1 MSGTRIIGIGSALGD
16 DRIGWDAVDALRDV
30 PLPADTELH
39 RVAAPAAELLPLLA
53 GARRVILVDA
63 VANGDAPGRVVRCDP
78 RALVRRDGEVS
89 GHGISVDMVLDL
101 AAALGDLPAAL
112 TLIGVSIDPA
122 GARPNGRMTPS
133 VRKALPAL
141 ICEVMR
147 EVMREA
153 CAEALPS

>member
-1 MSGTRIIGIGSALGD
+1 MSGTRIIGIGSAIGD
-16 DRIGWDAVDALRDV
+16 DRIGWDAIDALRGV

-78 RALVRRDGEVS
+78 RALVRHDGDIS
-89 GHGISVDMVLDL
+89 GHGLSVDTVLDL

-112 TLIGVSIDPA
+112 TLIGVSVDPA

-133 VRKALPAL
+133 VRRALPAL
-141 ICEVMR
+141 IVAVMH
-147 EVMREA
+147 EA
-153 CAEALPS
+153 YAEALPS